1 MTHDIQVGSI
11 VETDYNSGTYIGEV
25 IEDRGNYWLIEVNA
39 ILKHPTQGDL
49 HNPEQA
55 EGEGVVFHERKA
67 LAYREKLNGRKRKT
81 KVYTGEVPNYV
92 DSLKNSFNQLKK
104 ELEARNDAYG
114 NLALEKLA
122 DLDQSF
128 YQKIYDKAGE
138 H

>member
-11 VETDYNSGTYIGEV
+11 VETDYNSGTYIGKV

-67 LAYREKLNGRKRKT
+67 LAYREKLNGRKDRKST
-81 KVYTGEVPNYV
+81 R
-92 DSLKNSFNQLKK
+92 LNSSHVAISYAVFCLKK
-104 ELEARNDAYG
+104 
-114 NLALEKLA
+114 
-122 DLDQSF
+122 
-128 YQKIYDKAGE
+128 
-138 H
+138 

>member
-11 VETDYNSGTYIGEV
+11 VETDSKSGTYIGKF

-49 HNPEQA
+49 HNPKQA
-55 EGEGVVFHERKA
+55 EGEAVVFHERKA
-67 LAYREKLNGRKRKT
+67 PAYREHLNARKRKS
-81 KVYTGEVPNYV
+81 KVYSGKVRSYV
-92 DSLKNSFNQLKK
+92 ESLKKSFNQLKK

-114 NLALEKLA
+114 NLALEKIA